1 MFLVFLKFK
10 SSPHDFNNLVIK
22 SIMHAK
28 YKNYFF
34 YFSGM
39 LNHTIFFVFL
49 FFIKNANMIFLE
61 ELGNTQF
68 KK

>member
-10 SSPHDFNNLVIK
+10 SSPQDFNNLVIK
-22 SIMHAK
+22 SMMHAK

-49 FFIKNANMIFLE
+49 FFIKNTIMIFLE
-61 ELGNTQF
+61 ELCNTQF